1 LGALDGQV
9 DSIFNAGAEAAKN
22 TFENY
27 VNSRMQSYKEERYSG
42 PVGWA
47 KWAIDKL
54 LGMPSEVNTFFQQGR
69 QLYIDQMDGVIDNV
83 VSVIGESLQ
92 QAKAAI
98 RAGRGEIDAYIAQLP
113 ADLQEV
119 GQQAAGEI
127 MESCDQ
133 LDSQLEDTQ
142 NALINEI
149 TDMYKQHLQEID
161 SRVAAMRAENEGLL
175 QQALDVIKGVIQTI
189 LQLKDKLISI
199 LASAASAVQN
209 IIKDPI
215 SFLRN
220 LISAVT
226 TGFQSFFG
234 NIATHLTSGLITWLA
249 ETLVEAG
256 IDLPESFDLNGLFG
270 MVMQV
275 LGVTWDTVRDRAAA
289 LLGDNVVSI
298 LERGFEV
305 FITLKNE
312 GLAGI
317 WDFVSNSLGNLQEI
331 ILEPIR
337 EFLVTQVIQNGIQKI
352 LGVLGNPVGAFIEAV
367 QGIYNVIQFFVGQ
380 ARSIASLV
388 RVIIGSMADLASG
401 AVGQTFRQSSRS
413 WPELFLLPSASWLTF
428 WVSAIWER
436 RSRRLSGESGR
447 RLTGLSI
454 GS

>member
-1 LGALDGQV
+1 LSALDGQV
-9 DSIFNAGAEAAKN
+9 DSIFNAGVEAAMN
-22 TFENY
+22 AFENY
-27 VNSRMQSYKEERYSG
+27 VDSRMQAYKEERYSG

-54 LGMPSEVNTFFQQGR
+54 FSMPSEVNAFFQQGR

-83 VSVIGESLQ
+83 VSVIGESLRQ
-92 QAKAAI
+92 EKAAI
-98 RAGRGEIDAYIAQLP
+98 RAGRGKIDAYIAQLP

-127 MESCDQ
+127 IESFDQ
-133 LDSQLEDTQ
+133 LDSQVEDTQ
-142 NALINEI
+142 NAVINEI
-149 TDMYKQHLQEID
+149 TNMYNQHLQEID
-161 SRVAAMRAENEGLL
+161 SRVATMRAENEGLL

-199 LASAASAVQN
+199 LASAVSAVQN

-249 ETLVEAG
+249 ETLGEAG
-256 IDLPESFDLNGLFG
+256 IDLPESFDLKGLFG

-312 GLAGI
+312 RLAGI

-331 ILEPIR
+331 TLEPIR

-380 ARSIASLV
+380 ARSITSLV

-401 AVGQTFRQSSRS
+401 AVGQTIQAIQQSLARAIPTTIS
-413 WPELFLLPSASWLTF
+413 FLANILGL
-428 WVSAIWER
+428 AIWER
-436 RSRRLSGESGR
+436 RLRGLSGESGR
-447 RLTGLSI
+447 RLTGLTI